1 MLCLALTDDLAPE
14 VRGHIRDVYPT
25 PIALPYQLGEAYL
38 PLALHL
44 LYEVEQPAVVGLVTR
59 YQVGSAAKH
68 VVAVLHATHERVEF
82 LAAVATGHHYRLA
95 PRLAYGVEELLH
107 KHVQQMVCTL
117 GRSVVDA
124 LTLRRSAGTQFGN
137 GKI

>member
-1 MLCLALTDDLAPE
+1 M
-14 VRGHIRDVYPT
+14 YPAT
-25 PIALPYQLGEAYL
+25 IVLKDELGEAYL

-44 LYEVEQPAVVGLVTR
+44 LYEVEQPAVVGLVAR
-59 YQVGSAAKH
+59 YQVGSAAQQ
-68 VVAVLHATHERVEF
+68 VVTVLCPTHERVEF

-107 KHVQQMVCTL
+107 EHVQQMVCTL
-117 GRSVVDA
+117 GRTVINA